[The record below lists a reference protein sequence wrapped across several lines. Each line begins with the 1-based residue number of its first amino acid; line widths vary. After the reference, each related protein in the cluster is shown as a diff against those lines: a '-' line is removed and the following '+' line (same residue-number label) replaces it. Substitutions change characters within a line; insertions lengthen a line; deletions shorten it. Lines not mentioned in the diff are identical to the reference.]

1 MEDYHHESYGT
12 KDLKGQ
18 ISGLDKVREFTLTP
32 LLEVIFHRW
41 IEQLPKGPAVT
52 HVVRQDEGLFSTR
65 ESYICVVDGKAVNVT
80 GNGVDIDV
88 MDDDESWYAVGSVSF
103 SGPKGPVAKLAGT
116 FKDFSGS
123 QGLDSLVRAA
133 AKDLRKGKTYHLS
146 DEMLEFYFK

>member
-18 ISGLDKVREFTLTP
+18 IPGLDKVREFTLTP

-41 IEQLPKGPAVT
+41 IEQLPKGPVVT
-52 HVVRQDEGLFSTR
+52 HVVRQNEVCYPR
-65 ESYICVVDGKAVNVT
+65 ESYTCVVDGKAVKVT
-80 GNGVDIDV
+80 RNGVDIDV

-103 SGPKGPVAKLAGT
+103 SGPKGPVAKLAVA

-123 QGLDSLVRAA
+123 QGLDEIVRAA
-133 AKDLRKGKTYHLS
+133 AKELRKGKTYHLS
-146 DEMLEFYFK
+146 GEMLEFYFK